1 VETESVVDIRLH
13 LQEKVEFS
21 VYHIGESLCYR
32 TLHLMEVLM
41 ENYIGLDI
49 AKSTLQIYIPLNK
62 MDIELENSP
71 DGLKKL
77 YSKLKK
83 YYKKD
88 IEQIVF
94 VYESTGSYS
103 TILESFCQKQNIKCF
118 KVGAY
123 QSSSFAKTIKNR
135 NKTDKVDAQMLSR
148 MYILAEPNDIKVP
161 YRDIKA
167 HQIRSLMK
175 YYQSL
180 VKEENRL
187 SNYLESATYNLED
200 DYVLHKVQLK
210 IKNLKKEQ
218 NTLIDKI
225 LQIINDDKSL
235 KNSYD
240 NIVSIDGVGEKSG
253 IILLY
258 LFLRYPNA
266 SRQHITALS
275 GLDPIKKESGT
286 SVNYKAKISKQGLSL
301 IRGILFMPTM
311 SAIIYN
317 DEMKYFYD
325 KLLSRGKCKSLAQ
338 IAVMRKIILLAH
350 SLHKNNEQYNP
361 EKYLEYIEKEEVKN
375 MA

>member
-1 VETESVVDIRLH
+1 MD
-13 LQEKVEFS
+13 
-21 VYHIGESLCYR
+21 
-32 TLHLMEVLM
+32 
-41 ENYIGLDI
+41 NYIGIDV

-62 MDIELENSP
+62 MDLELENSP

-83 YYKKD
+83 YYKKEID
-88 IEQIVF
+88 NIVF

-103 TILESFCQKQNIKCF
+103 TMLESYCEKQKIKCF

-135 NKTDKVDAQMLSR
+135 NKTDEVDARMLSR
-148 MYILAEPNDIKVP
+148 MHILAEANDIKVP
-161 YRDIKA
+161 YRDAKA

-187 SNYLESATYNLED
+187 SNYLEAATYNLED
-200 DYVLHKVQLK
+200 NYILNKVQRK
-210 IKNLKKEQ
+210 IKSLKKEQ
-218 NTLIDKI
+218 NTLIAKI
-225 LQIINDDKSL
+225 LQIIKDDKSL
-235 KNSYD
+235 KESYE
-240 NIVSIDGVGEKSG
+240 NIISIDGIGDKSG
-253 IILLY
+253 IVLLY

-286 SVNYKAKISKQGLSL
+286 SVNYKAKISKQGLPL
-301 IRGILFMPTM
+301 VRGVLFMPTM

-317 DEMKYFYD
+317 EEMKYFYD
-325 KLLSRGKCKSLAQ
+325 RLLSRGKCKSLAQ
-338 IAVMRKIILLAH
+338 IAVMRKIILLAQ
-350 SLHKNNEQYNP
+350 SLFKNNERYNP
-361 EKYLEYIEKEEVKN
+361 KKYLEYIEKEEVGKV
-375 MA
+375 A